1 MEIRKVPTEL
11 NRSRAATDAE
21 QGFRPPIG
29 LGTMEFPRRSAR
41 DRNPMPEPDKTPNLT
56 TAASQ
61 CRQFFDRFREVLG
74 TELVLPGR
82 LVEES
87 AIGLL
92 AGGHLLFEGHPGLG
106 KRTLAHTMAQLTGLS
121 FANLACTP
129 DMEPSDLTGTEQLRE
144 APETQK
150 RGYEFVP
157 GPLFANIAYIEDIHL
172 APPKSL
178 AVLVDSMRRRQVG
191 HGRSVQDLPTPF
203 AMIATTSPVSEDTD
217 WALDESVTDRFLLK
231 VSFAYPGETEE
242 WEIGRRASSVA
253 SAILDPLI
261 SPTEL
266 TQLQEATAQVEMS
279 DEVLGYAW
287 ALARATRP
295 GNDLAPDFVETW
307 IRLGVSPQGLIS
319 LISAAKARALLRGRT
334 SSTRRDVY
342 EVAQPVFLHR
352 LHGNEEARAAGLT
365 VDRLI
370 SMLLERISLDGE
382 YRPEQA
388 V

>member
-1 MEIRKVPTEL
+1 MSE
-11 NRSRAATDAE
+11 S
-21 QGFRPPIG
+21 
-29 LGTMEFPRRSAR
+29 
-41 DRNPMPEPDKTPNLT
+41 DKTPNLT
-56 TAASQ
+56 TAATE
-61 CRQFFDRFREVLG
+61 CRQFFDRFRKVLG
-74 TELVLPGR
+74 AKLVLPGR
-82 LVEES
+82 FVEES
-87 AIGLL
+87 VIGLL
-92 AGGHLLFEGHPGLG
+92 TGGHLLFEGHPGLG

-129 DMEPSDLTGTEQLRE
+129 DMESPDLTGTEQLRE
-144 APETQK
+144 DPETQK
-150 RGYEFVP
+150 RTYQFVP
-157 GPLFANIAYIEDIHL
+157 GPLFANIAYVEDIHL

-191 HGRSVQDLPTPF
+191 HGRSVQDLPAPF
-203 AMIATTSPVSEDTD
+203 AMIATAPPASEDTD
-217 WALDESVTDRFLLK
+217 WALDENVTDRFSLK
-231 VSFAYPGETEE
+231 LSLDYPNETEE
-242 WEIGRRASSVA
+242 WEIGRRASPVTRD
-253 SAILDPLI
+253 IPDPLI
-261 SPTEL
+261 SSMEL
-266 TQLQEATAQVEMS
+266 TKLQEATAQIAMP

-307 IRLGVSPQGLIS
+307 IRLGVSPQGLVA

-342 EVAQPVFLHR
+342 EVAQPVFKHR
-352 LHGNEEARAAGLT
+352 LRGNEEARAAGLT

>member
-1 MEIRKVPTEL
+1 
-11 NRSRAATDAE
+11 
-21 QGFRPPIG
+21 
-29 LGTMEFPRRSAR
+29 
-41 DRNPMPEPDKTPNLT
+41 MPEPDKTPNLT
-56 TAASQ
+56 TAAGQ
-61 CRQFFDRFREVLG
+61 CRQFFDQFRQLLG
-74 TELVLPGR
+74 AELVLPRR

-92 AGGHLLFEGHPGLG
+92 TGGHLLFEGHPGLG
-106 KRTLAHTMAQLTGLS
+106 KRSLAHMMAQLTGLS
-121 FANLACTP
+121 CASFACTA
-129 DMEPSDLTGTEQLRE
+129 DMEPPDLTGTEQLRE
-144 APETQK
+144 NPETQK
-150 RGYEFVP
+150 RRYEFVP
-157 GPLFANIAYIEDIHL
+157 GPLFTNIAYVEDIHL

-178 AVLVDSMRRRQVG
+178 AVLVDSMRRRQIG
-191 HGRSVQDLPTPF
+191 HGRNVQDLPTPF
-203 AMIATTSPVSEDTD
+203 AMIAATPPVSEDAD
-217 WALDESVTDRFLLK
+217 WALNESVTDRFLLK

-242 WEIGRRASSVA
+242 WEIGRRASSVNN
-253 SAILDPLI
+253 AILDPLI

-266 TQLQEATAQVEMS
+266 TKLQEATAQVEVP

-334 SSTRRDVY
+334 CSTRRDVCQ
-342 EVAQPVFLHR
+342 VAQAVFLHR
-352 LHGNEEARAAGLT
+352 LHGNEEAQAAGLT
-365 VDRLI
+365 VGRLI